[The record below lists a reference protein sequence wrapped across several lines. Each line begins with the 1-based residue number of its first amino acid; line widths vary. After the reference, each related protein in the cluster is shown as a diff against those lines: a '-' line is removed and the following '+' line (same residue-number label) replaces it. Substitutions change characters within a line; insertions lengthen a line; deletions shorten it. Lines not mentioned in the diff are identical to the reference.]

1 VKFSLLEKVDV
12 NGSETH
18 VVYRYLRK
26 QPLLV
31 NPETGKSKLILS
43 DFTIC
48 LLNKEGKLFRCFKGS
63 KDFEELKKSLKRT
76 LTHERVAA
84 KKLIISKD
92 IK

>member
-1 VKFSLLEKVDV
+1 M
-12 NGSETH
+12 NGSGTH
-18 VVYRYLRK
+18 AVYRYLRK

-31 NPETGKSKLILS
+31 NPETEMSKLIPS

-76 LTHERVAA
+76 LTHERLAT
-84 KKLIISKD
+84 KKLATSKD

>member
-1 VKFSLLEKVDV
+1 MKFTLFEKVDV

-18 VVYRYLRK
+18 GVYRYLRG

-31 NPETGKSKLILS
+31 NRETGKSKLIPS

-76 LTHERVAA
+76 LTHERLKT
-84 KKLIISKD
+84 KKVITSKD